1 MFYGHCSNICKTWFH
16 IATGR
21 MAYGPWWGG
30 QQIQL
35 CVRQRERERPQNF
48 ITSFISV
55 QWKWHF
61 SPLKYCKC
69 WGHFFSYML
78 NGGMAY
84 GPWWLASKANYA
96 SYRTAQFHNF
106 LHFCPTKVALF
117 SCQMCVFVGVT
128 STASFWMAEWHMG
141 HGGSEAI
148 MRITGTAQF
157 HNFIH
162 FSSLKVAHFSR
173 QMCVFVEAISA
184 TFCIFSVNV
193 ANWGLY
199 WGPVPAIVHHWV
211 VCHRL
216 VI

>member
-1 MFYGHCSNICKTWFH
+1 
-16 IATGR
+16 
-21 MAYGPWWGG
+21 
-30 QQIQL
+30 
-35 CVRQRERERPQNF
+35 
-48 ITSFISV
+48 
-55 QWKWHF
+55 
-61 SPLKYCKC
+61 
-69 WGHFFSYML
+69 
-78 NGGMAY
+78 MAY

-106 LHFCPTKVALF
+106 LHFCPLKVVLFRRQILLMLRSFLQLNFEWQNGIWSMVAAKLIMRLTGLPNFIISYISVHRKWHFLAVKCVYLLGSLLQLHFEWQNGIWAMMATKP
-117 SCQMCVFVGVT
+117 
-128 STASFWMAEWHMG
+128 
-141 HGGSEAI
+141 I
-148 MRITGTAQF
+148 MRIAETAQF

-184 TFCIFSVNV
+184 TFCIFSVYV

-211 VCHRL
+211 VCRHRL

>member
-1 MFYGHCSNICKTWFH
+1 
-16 IATGR
+16 
-21 MAYGPWWGG
+21 MAEWHMVHGG
-30 QQIQL
+30 WPAKPNMRL
-35 CVRQRERERPQNF
+35 TELHNF
-48 ITSFISV
+48 IISFISV
-55 QWKWHF
+55 QRKWQL
-61 SPLKYCKC
+61 SAVKC
-69 WGHFFSYML
+69 VYL
-78 NGGMAY
+78 
-84 GPWWLASKANYA
+84 LASLL
-96 SYRTAQFHNF
+96 Q
-106 LHFCPTKVALF
+106 LHFEWQNGIWAMMATKP
-117 SCQMCVFVGVT
+117 
-128 STASFWMAEWHMG
+128 
-141 HGGSEAI
+141 I
-148 MRITGTAQF
+148 MRIAETAQF